1 MLEAQCPLLGNL
13 KVSLPLQALA
23 DLRAPDT
30 PATPQSFI
38 VQGGLASFEVAQ
50 DLLYLDFSQPEH
62 APQEFRMLSYNPE
75 RTTSLRSG
83 ISGVHMCWCSLCIF
97 HRHDGSPHADLL

>member
-1 MLEAQCPLLGNL
+1 MS
-13 KVSLPLQALA
+13 VPLQALA
-23 DLRAPDT
+23 DPRAPET

-62 APQEFRMLSYNPE
+62 APEEFRMLSYNPE

-83 ISGVHMCWCSLCIF
+83 ISGMLVLSVHLPWTCLFSICCLSM
-97 HRHDGSPHADLL
+97 RALLVICRELWAA